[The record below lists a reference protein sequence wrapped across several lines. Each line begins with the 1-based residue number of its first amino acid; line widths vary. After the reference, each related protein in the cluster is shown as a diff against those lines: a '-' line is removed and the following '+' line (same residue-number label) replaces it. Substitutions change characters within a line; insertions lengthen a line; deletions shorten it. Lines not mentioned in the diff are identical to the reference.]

1 MDKLALDYLDAVDL
15 GAFHTLCVHLGDEFL
30 VYLDNYLV
38 NSREDLLNKTD
49 PPLFESLLHDCV
61 VGVIEHLFG
70 DFKSL
75 FKGISLVV
83 YELADKLG
91 NGDDRMGIVELDRDI
106 VREIVESSKASLV
119 LLYDIC
125 E

>member
-38 NSREDLLNKTD
+38 NSRENLLNKTD
-49 PPLFESLLHDCV
+49 PPLFDCV

-75 FKGISLVV
+75 FKGIALVV

-106 VREIVESSKASLV
+106 VCEIVESSKASLV